1 MTPFDKQDPITLG
14 QLKYLPI
21 NKKKELSNIFCRF
34 IHIYSSC
41 IFFSKRIDYIYAY
54 PIVNNIGGPNVV
66 LNFLPKSCF
75 SSPTYTFA
83 TSERSFGIVSLG
95 HLGSRLL
102 RSYVS
107 PRPPDPMPS
116 GYLLP
121 VAFMYV

>member
-1 MTPFDKQDPITLG
+1 MVSPGLPGRPSKSRPI
-14 QLKYLPI
+14 
-21 NKKKELSNIFCRF
+21 ELIL
-34 IHIYSSC
+34 II
-41 IFFSKRIDYIYAY
+41 IDYIYAY
-54 PIVNNIGGPNVV
+54 SIVNNICGPNVA
-66 LNFLPKSCF
+66 LNFLPKSGF
-75 SSPTYTFA
+75 SSPTYTSA